1 MEIVKMNMKKKN
13 KQRTKKKKEKQK
25 EKTMD
30 YEKKK
35 KMCDKQF
42 FFSSFLLILVENGIW
57 RKAFVVIVIHW
68 IVMLCVCV
76 GCLID

>member
-42 FFSSFLLILVENGIW
+42 FFSSF
-57 RKAFVVIVIHW
+57 FVDFGGKWNLEKSICCNSYSLDCNVVC
-68 IVMLCVCV
+68 LCW
-76 GCLID
+76 LFD